1 MAVSTKYGLI
11 SSECDN
17 SLVSR
22 LAKTVP
28 RNLFVREATGLVREL
43 SSLDVFVWS
52 IIYFPWLTSWA
63 GIFWVTPSYYQNVN
77 YYAGLALWAVIA
89 IIIVLLYWQVTIV
102 MPRSGGDYVF
112 ISRSISGPLGFV
124 ASFLFFVAVLT
135 SAGANSY
142 WAFAESG
149 TQLSFGGQV
158 LSAPNITAL
167 GNYITPWTTPAPMTL
182 FLAGLVIQ
190 AVGTIAIIMGSRVFR
205 TIVYSFFIYG
215 FLVMLLSVAI
225 FVSHTPGDFAA
236 AYAKYFQGGVAS
248 VFENAAA
255 KGYVPGATFANL
267 NAIVPLL
274 FVSIGPYPVMQMV
287 AGEIKNPRRSL
298 LYGLVLAEVA
308 SILVWFGL
316 TFIFD
321 RVVGISFLEA
331 WTVTVGAGSSTV
343 PTVFVTLLEP
353 NTLLLWVI
361 VIGLFI
367 GNIGWGWLGIVF
379 ISRLFMSWAFD
390 RTAPAALASVSDRYH
405 TPYVA
410 IGLAAAFTVVPMALT
425 FFVSFITA
433 QINLVFLFAV
443 VWFLTAVS
451 AVLLPFRRR
460 AIFDA
465 AAWKPRIG
473 GIPVLSI
480 LGVLGA
486 CLFAFLAYNSVTN
499 PAIGPFTYAAQ
510 ATILIVMIIPI
521 VLYTVSYYYNRS
533 RGLDL
538 GKVMAQL
545 PPE

>member
-1 MAVSTKYGLI
+1 VQNLRVNA
-11 SSECDN
+11 
-17 SLVSR
+17 
-22 LAKTVP
+22 LARTVP
-28 RNLFVREATGLVREL
+28 RNLFVRDATGLVREL

-89 IIIVLLYWQVTIV
+89 IIIVLLYWQVTVV

-135 SAGANSY
+135 SAGGNSY

-149 TQLSFGGQV
+149 TQLSFAGQV
-158 LSAPNITAL
+158 LNAPNITAL
-167 GNYITPWTTPAPMTL
+167 GNYITPWTTPAPLTL
-182 FLAGLVIQ
+182 FIVGLVIQ
-190 AVGTIAIIMGSRVFR
+190 AVGSIAIIMGSKVFR
-205 TIVYSFFIYG
+205 TIVYSFFLYG
-215 FLVMLLSVAI
+215 LIVMLLSVAV
-225 FVSHTPGDFAA
+225 FLSHSPGDFAA
-236 AYAKYFQGGVAS
+236 AYAQYFQGGVTT
-248 VFENAAA
+248 VFSNAAA
-255 KGYVPGATFANL
+255 KGYMPGATFANL
-267 NAIVPLL
+267 SAIVPLL

-298 LYGLVLAEVA
+298 LYGLVLAEVV
-308 SILVWFGL
+308 SILVWFSL
-316 TFIFD
+316 TLIFD
-321 RVVGISFLEA
+321 HVVGISFLEA
-331 WTVTVGAGSSTV
+331 WTVTVGSGSSTV

-353 NTLLLWVI
+353 NAVLLWVI
-361 VIGLFI
+361 VVGLFI

-390 RTAPAALASVSDRYH
+390 RTAPTALARVSDRYH

-410 IGLAAAFTVVPMALT
+410 VGLAAVFTMIPMYLS

-433 QINLVFLFAV
+433 QVNLVFLFAV

-465 AAWKPRIG
+465 AAWKPRIAG
-473 GIPVLSI
+473 APVLSI

-499 PAIGPFTYAAQ
+499 PAIGSFTFGAQ
-510 ATILIVMIIPI
+510 VTIVIVIVLPI
-521 VLYTVSYYYNRS
+521 VLYAASHYYNKS
-533 RGLDL
+533 HGLDL
-538 GKVMAQL
+538 GKVMAQV

>member
-1 MAVSTKYGLI
+1 MNY
-11 SSECDN
+11 
-17 SLVSR
+17 LVR
-22 LAKTVP
+22 AEP
-28 RNLFVREATGLVREL
+28 RSPFVRDATGLVREL

-89 IIIVLLYWQVTIV
+89 VVIVLLYWQVTVV

-112 ISRSISGPLGFV
+112 ISRSLSGPVGFV

-135 SAGANSY
+135 SAGSNSY

-149 TQLSFGGQV
+149 TQLSFAGQV
-158 LSAPNITAL
+158 LNSASITSL
-167 GNYITPWTTPAPMTL
+167 GTYITPWTTPAPMTL
-182 FLAGLVIQ
+182 FLIGLGIQ
-190 AVGTIAIIMGSRVFR
+190 IVGAIAIIIGSRIFR

-215 FLVMLLSVAI
+215 LLIMLLSAAVFI
-225 FVSHTPGDFAA
+225 SHTPGDFTA
-236 AYAKYFQGGVAS
+236 AYAQYFPGGVSS
-248 VFENAAA
+248 VFSNAAG
-255 KGYVPGATFANL
+255 KGYTPGATLANL
-267 NAIVPLL
+267 SAIVPLL

-298 LYGLVLAEVA
+298 LYGLVLAEVV

-316 TFIFD
+316 TLIFD
-321 RVVGISFLEA
+321 HVVGISFLEA

-353 NTLLLWVI
+353 NSLLLWII
-361 VIGLFI
+361 VVGLFI

-390 RTAPAALASVSDRYH
+390 RTVPTVLASVSDRYH
-405 TPYVA
+405 TPHLAV
-410 IGLAAAFTVVPMALT
+410 GLAAALTILPMYLS

-433 QINLVFLFAV
+433 QINLVFLFSV
-443 VWFLTAVS
+443 VWLLTAVS

-460 AIFDA
+460 AMFDA
-465 AAWKPRIG
+465 AAWKPRVAG
-473 GIPVLSI
+473 VPVLSI

-499 PAIGPFTYAAQ
+499 PAIGPFTFGAQ
-510 ATILIVMIIPI
+510 ATIVVVTIIPI
-521 VLYTVSYYYNRS
+521 VIYAGSHYYNKS

-538 GKVMAQL
+538 GKVMAQV